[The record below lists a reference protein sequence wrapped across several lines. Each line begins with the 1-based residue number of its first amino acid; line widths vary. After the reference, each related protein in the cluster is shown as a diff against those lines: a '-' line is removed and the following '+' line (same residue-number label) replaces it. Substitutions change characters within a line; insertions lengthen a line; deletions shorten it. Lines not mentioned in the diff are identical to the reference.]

1 VRKSRIQNGGEDWG
15 FNAVETALGNIALL
29 IRTFDGRAAVSEL
42 ETAIG
47 YLTGHDGN
55 DVEFAL
61 FHKGVSSCIVEG
73 HQFLFHM
80 VHALPKM

>member
-1 VRKSRIQNGGEDWG
+1 VNLSGENWG
-15 FNAVETALGNIALL
+15 LNAVETALGNIALL
-29 IRTFDGRAAVSEL
+29 IRTFDSRAAVSEL

-61 FHKGVSSCIVEG
+61 FDKGVPSCVVEG

-80 VHALPKM
+80 VHALAKMKY